1 MVILL
6 YNSPPPFPYTCHS
19 AVQSTL
25 HHLSPC
31 TAILPTLD
39 MPIWPVPLS
48 HHTIYSLLLL
58 SVSVCN
64 TSVAQYS
71 VCYAVITLLSV
82 SPCSSPLHNHSN
94 LSSPPI
100 SCLSTLLI
108 YRPCI
113 SLPYQFL
120 FKHSPHLPSVC
131 FAFIYFLCTRFGQ
144 HVHPTHIPA
153 SSSVDSRLVHC
164 FHGFI
169 LPTWSIWWSSN
180 NAARWQM
187 GFNLV
192 FRGLKAFTNWSSAC
206 FLLRCAAVLIVCA
219 VCVASVCSRPLRPPL
234 LPTHN
239 EWDGW
244 GM

>member
-82 SPCSSPLHNHSN
+82 SPCRSPLHSHSN

-131 FAFIYFLCTRFGQ
+131 FAFISYFTTLVWLVYSFCNFCC
-144 HVHPTHIPA
+144 HFKCYLL
-153 SSSVDSRLVHC
+153 SRLLA
-164 FHGFI
+164 I
-169 LPTWSIWWSSN
+169 
-180 NAARWQM
+180 
-187 GFNLV
+187 
-192 FRGLKAFTNWSSAC
+192 FTNWSSLYSEFRYSTVFIISA
-206 FLLRCAAVLIVCA
+206 FF
-219 VCVASVCSRPLRPPL
+219 VASDFNMPVPSTFHFTYNLYILALGDAFYALSVTFQFSCQFSLFPPIS
-234 LPTHN
+234 N
-239 EWDGW
+239 
-244 GM
+244 